1 MFFDNFINIPENK
14 RTSLVK
20 YFSIGIVLI
29 YIVVFIA
36 LYLKAKEP
44 FSAWT
49 ISDWLINYTD
59 GGFKRRGLLGDVFFY
74 IQDITGLKLQ
84 FQILIFQILGLSG
97 ILYGTFLYLKKYKV
111 DLFYLCI
118 IASPYI
124 LLFPALTVRNAGRRE
139 IVLILIMLWYSF
151 AKKSKLNDTVLW
163 VFYIIFLF
171 IHEAGFFFL
180 PFLLWINYS
189 KWLKINIK
197 YILSITIAAF
207 VSIGIIYFF
216 GGNVNEGESLSILK
230 GRGVVFQ
237 KENIFD
243 LEYYFDFNYVL
254 QYKLSFLVH
263 AVELIIMIF
272 QMGFYVYLFKRESFY
287 TYLFCNMICLLWVTP
302 LYYLGIDWMRWN
314 YIYSTLLFIVFTSY
328 LSRNDSEMIS
338 FNNNPIKSSYLIFS
352 GIFYLLVL
360 LHLQHDTMIEWI
372 QNYLTRS

>member
-1 MFFDNFINIPENK
+1 MLFDTLINIPENK
-14 RTSLVK
+14 ERSLVK

-29 YIVVFIA
+29 YIGVFIA
-36 LYLKAKEP
+36 LYLKAEEP

-84 FQILIFQILGLSG
+84 FQIFILQIVGLSG
-97 ILYGTFLYLKKYKV
+97 ILYWTLLYLKKYKV
-111 DLFYLCI
+111 DLFYLSI
-118 IASPYI
+118 MASPYI

-139 IVLILIMLWYSF
+139 IILILIMLWYSF
-151 AKKSKLNDTVLW
+151 SKKSKLNDTLLW
-163 VFYIIFLF
+163 IFYIIFLF

-189 KWLKINIK
+189 KWQKINSK
-197 YILSITIAAF
+197 YMLSIAVAAF
-207 VSIGIIYFF
+207 ASIGIIYFL
-216 GGNVNEGESLSILK
+216 GGNVNQGESLSILK
-230 GRGVVFQ
+230 SRGVVFQ

-263 AVELIIMIF
+263 AIELLVIVF
-272 QMGFYVYLFKRESFY
+272 QMGLYIYLFKKESFY
-287 TYLFCNMICLLWVTP
+287 SYLFCNMICLIWVAP

-314 YIYSTLLFIVFTSY
+314 YIYSTLLFIVFTSM
-328 LSRNDSEMIS
+328 LKTNDSGMIS
-338 FNNNPIKSSYLIFS
+338 FNNNPVKSSYLIFS
-352 GIFYLLVL
+352 GVFYLLVL

-372 QNYLTRS
+372 QNYLM

>member
-1 MFFDNFINIPENK
+1 MFFDNLINISENK
-14 RTSLVK
+14 RISLVK

-29 YIVVFIA
+29 YIGVFIA
-36 LYLKAKEP
+36 LYLKAEEP

-74 IQDITGLKLQ
+74 IQDVTGVKLQ
-84 FQILIFQILGLSG
+84 FQILIFQIIGLSG
-97 ILYGTFLYLKKYKV
+97 IVYGTFLYIKKYKV

-118 IASPYI
+118 MASPYI

-139 IVLILIMLWYSF
+139 IILILIMLWYSF
-151 AKKSKLNDTVLW
+151 AKKSKLNDALLCF
-163 VFYIIFLF
+163 FYITFLF

-180 PFLLWINYS
+180 PFLIWINYS
-189 KWLKINIK
+189 KWQKINLK
-197 YILSITIAAF
+197 YMLSITVAAF
-207 VSIGIIYFF
+207 AGIGIIYFF

-230 GRGVVFQ
+230 SRGVVFQ

-263 AVELIIMIF
+263 AIELLIMIF
-272 QMGFYVYLFKRESFY
+272 QMGFYVYLFKRRSFY
-287 TYLFCNMICLLWVTP
+287 TYIFCNIICLLWAAP

-314 YIYSTLLFIVFTSY
+314 YIYSTLLFIVFTFQ
-328 LSRNDSEMIS
+328 LNTNDSEAIS
-338 FNNNPIKSSYLIFS
+338 FNNNPIQYSYLLFS
-352 GIFYLLVL
+352 CIFYILVL

-372 QNYLTRS
+372 QNYLIRS